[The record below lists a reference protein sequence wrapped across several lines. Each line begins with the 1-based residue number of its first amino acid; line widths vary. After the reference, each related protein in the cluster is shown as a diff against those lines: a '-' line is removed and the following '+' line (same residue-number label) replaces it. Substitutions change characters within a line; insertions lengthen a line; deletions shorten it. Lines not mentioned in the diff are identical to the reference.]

1 MALGWLDVGIFIG
14 FLVLVVA
21 VSLYAGRRER
31 SSEDYFLA
39 GRKLTWWLIGF
50 SLIASN
56 ISTEHFVGM
65 AGSAFGSFGLAVAS
79 YEWIAAI
86 TLVVVAWWL
95 LPKFLKAGI
104 YTMPQFLEYR
114 YNNQTRTTMSV
125 YLMVLTVIAVLVTVL
140 YSGSRGL
147 DGVFGFTDMVAR
159 WFDLPVND
167 PDPEVAEAAIDKAQ
181 LIATWGGAWVIGIVA
196 ASYTIYGGLKAVVW
210 SDLIQG
216 AGLLIGGAI
225 VLYLGL
231 KLLGGGVVGDNGGVI
246 GGSIADGWHS
256 FTQTNADKLHTMKPA
271 DDPEL
276 PWTAMLLGIW
286 IPNFFYWGLN
296 QFITQRTLGARS
308 LSDGQK
314 GIFLACIFK
323 LIIPFIIVI
332 PGIIAFQHFG
342 PQIMALAGDDQAKAG
357 ELAYP
362 YLIKN
367 IMPPVLRGV
376 MLAALAGAVMSTF
389 NSGINSAS
397 TLFTIDV
404 YDKFIQPESTPQQQ
418 VRVGRIATAVIAL
431 AACLMAPLP
440 GLFQGV
446 FNYIQEIW
454 GFISPAIVAAF
465 FFGLFLPRAPRVTG
479 QVALL
484 IGPLI
489 YAVFRVP
496 GWIMKGLMGF
506 ETRTTDGVEHI
517 VRVIEKA
524 DTEMVNGVVQTITPE
539 QTEAVT
545 GVAASFFRFTQM
557 PYLQHMSFTLII
569 LFVIMLVMSLAKP
582 MREKVT
588 MPTSNIDLTPHP
600 LRYVYGGLILLVTVV
615 LYIIFW

>member
-1 MALGWLDVGIFIG
+1 VQLGFIDIAT
-14 FLVLVVA
+14 FILFIVVVVA
-21 VSLYAGRRER
+21 VSLYASRKED

-86 TLVVVAWWL
+86 TLVIVAWWL

-114 YNNQTRTTMSV
+114 YNESSRTIMSV

-147 DGVFGFTDMVAR
+147 DGVFNFSGMVAN
-159 WFDLPVND
+159 WLNLPVDSTD
-167 PDPEVAEAAIDKAQ
+167 PVVQQEAIAKARF
-181 LIATWGGAWVIGIVA
+181 IATWGGAWLIGIIA
-196 ASYTIYGGLKAVVW
+196 AAYTIYGGLKAVVW

-216 AGLLIGGAI
+216 AALMLGGAI
-225 VLYLGL
+225 VLYFGL
-231 KLLGGGVVGDNGGVI
+231 KLLGGGTLLENGGVS
-246 GGSIADGWHS
+246 GGDIAQGWSS
-256 FTQTNADKLHTMKPA
+256 FKAANADKLHTMKPA

-308 LSDGQK
+308 LADGQR
-314 GIFLACIFK
+314 GIFLACVMK

-332 PGIIAFQHFG
+332 PGIIAFQKFG
-342 PQIMALAGDDQAKAG
+342 AEILANAGGDEAKAG

-362 YLIKN
+362 YLIRE
-367 IMPPVLRGV
+367 IMPPMLRGV

-389 NSGINSAS
+389 NSGINSAA
-397 TLFTIDV
+397 TLFTVDV
-404 YDKFIQPESTPQQQ
+404 WQKFFKPEATAKQQ
-418 VRVGRIATAVIAL
+418 VKVGRITTALIAL

-465 FFGLFLPRAPRVTG
+465 FFGLLLPRAPRITG
-479 QVALL
+479 QIALL
-484 IGPLI
+484 VGPLVYSI
-489 YAVFRVP
+489 FRIP
-496 GWIMKGLMGF
+496 GWIMKGMGYF
-506 ETRTTDGVEHI
+506 IGEEDAVLRGGTDPQVVEG
-517 VRVIEKA
+517 A
-524 DTEMVNGVVQTITPE
+524 S
-539 QTEAVT
+539 
-545 GVAASFFRFTQM
+545 AALFKFTQM
-557 PYLQHMSFTLII
+557 PYLHHMAFTLII
-569 LFVIMLVMSLAKP
+569 LFVIMLVMSLVKP
-582 MREKVT
+582 RRDPLT
-588 MPTSNIDLTPHP
+588 MPESNIDLRPDP
-600 LRYVYGGLILLVTVV
+600 LRYVFGGLILAATVV